1 MKRQILIIGIVIV
14 LIVFVYQVFLK
25 EKKSEFDLVEVVLGT
40 VSQEIFETGQVEK
53 GEKLNLNFGNVGKIE
68 KIYVSVGDE
77 VQAGRELAALDSTDI
92 SFQLQEARAAYE
104 VAQLNL
110 KKLLKGATAEEVRIS
125 QAQLNSAQ
133 TAFKNSQDNLQ
144 KNFQTGLAVLDNS
157 YPSIYNALV
166 YVKAFVL
173 SYVGT
178 YDSDAAK
185 ITTARDIIEETD
197 KDVENNLDA
206 LALNPTNESIKAS
219 LAIMKDSL
227 EKTYL
232 HLETIRS
239 VVDTSSVYK
248 SRVSAADRA
257 SLDTLKTNINTA
269 LSNVITTQ
277 QAIYTAEANVETMRA
292 SLQEA
297 ENNFDLVAGDPEQV
311 DVDLYSTQVKQALAR
326 VNLYQNEIEQS
337 KIISPVEG
345 KIAEINFNEG
355 ESVHASLQEAVIV
368 LLPAAPFEIKVDI
381 YEEDVVNIAVGN
393 SVDIFLVAFSGK
405 IFAGKVISISPA
417 EKIVEGVVYYETI
430 IGFEEAPGDI
440 KSGMSADIVIKAQI
454 KENVLTLPEDA
465 ILANDSRT
473 YVEVLVDGKVQE
485 KDIGIGLK
493 GSNDLV
499 EIISGLQEGD
509 KVVLK

>member
-277 QAIYTAEANVETMRA
+277 QAIYTA
-292 SLQEA
+292 
-297 ENNFDLVAGDPEQV
+297 
-311 DVDLYSTQVKQALAR
+311 
-326 VNLYQNEIEQS
+326 
-337 KIISPVEG
+337 
-345 KIAEINFNEG
+345 
-355 ESVHASLQEAVIV
+355 
-368 LLPAAPFEIKVDI
+368 
-381 YEEDVVNIAVGN
+381 
-393 SVDIFLVAFSGK
+393 
-405 IFAGKVISISPA
+405 
-417 EKIVEGVVYYETI
+417 
-430 IGFEEAPGDI
+430 
-440 KSGMSADIVIKAQI
+440 
-454 KENVLTLPEDA
+454 
-465 ILANDSRT
+465 
-473 YVEVLVDGKVQE
+473 
-485 KDIGIGLK
+485 
-493 GSNDLV
+493 
-499 EIISGLQEGD
+499 
-509 KVVLK
+509 